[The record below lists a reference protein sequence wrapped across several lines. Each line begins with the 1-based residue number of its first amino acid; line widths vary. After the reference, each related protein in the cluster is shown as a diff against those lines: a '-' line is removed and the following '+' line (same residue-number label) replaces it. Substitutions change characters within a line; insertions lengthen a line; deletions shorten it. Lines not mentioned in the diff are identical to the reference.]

1 LNLSPRENP
10 PDYAAIQLAQLAR
23 LAELGMQLAESAA
36 RVAQRSM
43 ADPPPDPAPVT
54 AEEAGTEHLYYP
66 CPTDLPAIPPRNP
79 GTLFNQF
86 ARTVQTCIA
95 LHQRLTTQHAK
106 TARPIADP
114 RRVILRRILRPFIH
128 TIPADAS
135 HPPMPTHYTIDQ
147 AVDRELKADPDR
159 ATPITEI
166 LTLVCEEIGLAPA
179 LFDNELIFDNDLVFD
194 NQTAVDSQIL
204 RSPAEFPVPESNR
217 RAPADAPTD
226 DLSAIGRRS
235 SA

>member
-1 LNLSPRENP
+1 MNLSPRENP

-86 ARTVQTCIA
+86 TRTVQTCIA
-95 LHQRLTTQHAK
+95 LHNRITTQHAK

-114 RRVILRRILRPFIH
+114 RRVIIRRVLRDAVRNG
-128 TIPADAS
+128 PANAPNQADVS
-135 HPPMPTHYTIDQ
+135 RFVPSCVVIDTV
-147 AVDRELKADPDR
+147 VDRELQADPDR
-159 ATPITEI
+159 LTPIAEI
-166 LTLVCEEIGLAPA
+166 ITLVCEQIGFDPA
-179 LFDNELIFDNDLVFD
+179 TFDNE
-194 NQTAVDSQIL
+194 IL
-204 RSPAEFPVPESNR
+204 LRLLQASETPTPEPEPPR
-217 RAPADAPTD
+217 PH
-226 DLSAIGRRS
+226 
-235 SA
+235 